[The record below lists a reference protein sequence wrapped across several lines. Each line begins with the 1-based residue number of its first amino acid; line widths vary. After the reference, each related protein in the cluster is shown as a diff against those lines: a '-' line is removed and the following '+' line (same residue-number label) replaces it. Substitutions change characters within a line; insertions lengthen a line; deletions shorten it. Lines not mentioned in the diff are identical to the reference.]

1 MASLTVTA
9 VIKAKDEGNGEIDES
24 EVGGRTSIT
33 ISEKTGETTVVM
45 EQVSDATYVTIG
57 HFVMIDI
64 SLFHT
69 YSICPCVNKDP

>member
-45 EQVSDATYVTIG
+45 EQVSG
-57 HFVMIDI
+57 VM
-64 SLFHT
+64 
-69 YSICPCVNKDP
+69 